1 MIGLLACESL
11 PAALQGGRSGAGPDT
26 RLAFTTADSVLPGVD
41 DHPVRF
47 AERLATTDICNGG
60 MAAEQSQT
68 SLIAGMRWWEA
79 AASNSAGAAGAAR
92 SSPFGLL
99 WAGDPER
106 AAFEAAL
113 SATVTHGHQAAVA
126 GAAALAGAIALAASG
141 NGRLDR
147 VWLTAVADIC
157 AGYPQ
162 RDVNGR
168 TMAEVVR
175 MGPDYLSRE
184 PDFEAYTCEGAG
196 HDVFDLRAAV
206 PRAVAFLARAL
217 GAGAAEAST
226 ATPLRAP

>member
-1 MIGLLACESL
+1 MLA
-11 PAALQGGRSGAGPDT
+11 
-26 RLAFTTADSVLPGVD
+26 GVD
-41 DHPVRF
+41 GHPVRF
-47 AERLATTDICNGG
+47 AERLATTDIRNGE

-79 AASNSAGAAGAAR
+79 AASNSAGAAAAAR

-126 GAAALAGAIALAASG
+126 GAAALAAAIALAASG

-147 VWLTAVADIC
+147 VWLTAVGDIC

-168 TMAEVVR
+168 TVAEVVC
-175 MGPDYLSRE
+175 MVPDYLGRK
-184 PDFEAYTCEGAG
+184 PDFEAYICKGAG
-196 HDVFDLRAAV
+196 HDVFDLRAAI
-206 PRAVAFLARAL
+206 PRPVAFLARAL
-217 GAGAAEAST
+217 GAGTAEAST
-226 ATPLRAP
+226 ATPPRAP